1 MVGLAAEKKK
11 KDLVL
16 AASNAHTGNI
26 QPYTALKDQY
36 SQLKS
41 LIKKGR

>member
-1 MVGLAAEKKK
+1 MVGLEAEKKK
-11 KDLVL
+11 NDRALI
-16 AASNAHTGNI
+16 ASNTHTGI
-26 QPYTALKDQY
+26 TQAYTALKDQY